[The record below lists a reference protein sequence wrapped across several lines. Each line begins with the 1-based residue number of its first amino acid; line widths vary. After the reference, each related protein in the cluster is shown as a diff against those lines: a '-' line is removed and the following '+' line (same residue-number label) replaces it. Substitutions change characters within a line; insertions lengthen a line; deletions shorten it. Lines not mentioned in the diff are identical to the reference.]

1 MKGCKM
7 NAKNGV
13 GGGLTVV
20 GFDRE
25 PDDILAEMQKNA
37 ENDIIS
43 ELEAQE
49 KSLDDMTEVEW
60 DRRVRAQLLSEPYTD
75 VDLVTRRDPGAWTAP
90 KQDLVGGALFFFLSA
105 KAWINARYCYN
116 NAKKHPTF
124 QRYPVLMAALQ
135 RNYDYIKTNH
145 RHLIGV
151 ARVVGRASYGN
162 SLGFRTTTFA
172 ETEDFHL
179 LDTPISYDEVQ
190 EITIINAAT
199 NYSLVGRK
207 SDQMRELAAKYNTLP
222 EWLTKMTFGESVY
235 ADMNRRNW
243 LEKISTLTLY
253 IDAEHTASPEQV
265 IRAYFIDFF
274 IEELLTQQDNQRHRV
289 DQTDT
294 IFTEVTTYR
303 DKKATG
309 RADYMLNLFG
319 HWIPFEAKVGIATEK
334 DILSQVKQY
343 THVDYFIRGG
353 QKYPVGQHGYCLL
366 GDQYGVYLCKD
377 GQWVDCAADRPLWAR
392 TSLNRKT
399 MREIQEYL
407 GMKLRAF

>member
-1 MKGCKM
+1 M
-7 NAKNGV
+7 NAKHGV

-25 PDDILAEMQKNA
+25 PDVILAEMQKNA
-37 ENDIIS
+37 GNDIIS
-43 ELEAQE
+43 ELEAQGNSIDE
-49 KSLDDMTEVEW
+49 MTDAEW
-60 DRRVRAQLLSEPYTD
+60 NRRVHAQLLIEPYTD
-75 VDLVTRRDPGAWTAP
+75 VDLVTRCNPGTWTAP

-116 NAKKHPTF
+116 KAKKHPTF

-179 LDTPISYDEVQ
+179 FETPVSYDEVQ

-199 NYSLVGRK
+199 NYSLVGKK
-207 SDQMRELAAKYNTLP
+207 SDQMRNLAAKYNTLP

-243 LEKISTLTLY
+243 LDKISTLTLY
-253 IDAEHTASPEQV
+253 IDENHTTSPEQV
-265 IRAYFIDFF
+265 IRAYYLDYFV
-274 IEELLTQQDNQRHRV
+274 EELLTMQENERHRV
-289 DQTDT
+289 DKSDT
-294 IFTEVTTYR
+294 I
-303 DKKATG
+303 
-309 RADYMLNLFG
+309 L
-319 HWIPFEAKVGIATEK
+319 
-334 DILSQVKQY
+334 
-343 THVDYFIRGG
+343 
-353 QKYPVGQHGYCLL
+353 
-366 GDQYGVYLCKD
+366 
-377 GQWVDCAADRPLWAR
+377 
-392 TSLNRKT
+392 RK
-399 MREIQEYL
+399 
-407 GMKLRAF
+407 